1 MRPVQQI
8 ILAPELLDAQQEP
21 RPGVLEKALKHELEN
36 LPAGTLP
43 LEKGTN
49 RGGFVDDSDIS
60 VTVINVKQDERSIQA
75 RVGVFFTEIIA
86 GCGCGDDPMP
96 ENAFCEMLIN
106 IDRATFAAEFE
117 VIQK

>member
-1 MRPVQQI
+1 MGLAQQTNPM
-8 ILAPELLDAQQEP
+8 PELLDALQQSQ
-21 RPGVLEKALKHELEN
+21 PGVIEKALKHELEN

-60 VTVINVKQDERSIQA
+60 VTVISVKQDKNSIQA
-75 RVGVFFTEIIA
+75 KVGVFFTEIIA

-96 ENAFCEMLIN
+96 ENTYCEMLIS
-106 IDRATFAAEFE
+106 IDRTTFAAKFE
-117 VIQK
+117 VIQQ

>member
-1 MRPVQQI
+1 MTK
-8 ILAPELLDAQQEP
+8 LLDALQQSQ
-21 RPGVLEKALKHELEN
+21 PGLFEKALKQELEN

-60 VTVINVKQDERSIQA
+60 VTVINVAQSENSIQA
-75 RVGVFFTEIIA
+75 KVGVFFTEIIV

-96 ENAFCEMLIN
+96 ENAYCEMLIS
-106 IDRATFAAEFE
+106 IDRTTFTAKFE
-117 VIQK
+117 VIQQ

>member
-1 MRPVQQI
+1 MPK
-8 ILAPELLDAQQEP
+8 LLDALQESK
-21 RPGVLEKALKHELEN
+21 PGVFEKALKHELEN

-60 VTVINVKQDERSIQA
+60 VTVIRVKQNQNSIQA
-75 RVGVFFTEIIA
+75 KVGVFFTEIIV

-96 ENAFCEMLIN
+96 ENAYCEMHII
-106 IDRATFAAEFE
+106 IDRTTFAARFE
-117 VIQK
+117 VIQQ

>member
-1 MRPVQQI
+1 M
-8 ILAPELLDAQQEP
+8 PELLDALQQS
-21 RPGVLEKALKHELEN
+21 RPGVIEKALKHELEN

-60 VTVINVKQDERSIQA
+60 VSVINVKQHENSIQA
-75 RVGVFFTEIIA
+75 KVGVFFTEIIV

-96 ENAFCEMLIN
+96 ENAYCEMQIS
-106 IDRATFAAEFE
+106 IDRTTFAAEFE
-117 VIQK
+117 VIQL